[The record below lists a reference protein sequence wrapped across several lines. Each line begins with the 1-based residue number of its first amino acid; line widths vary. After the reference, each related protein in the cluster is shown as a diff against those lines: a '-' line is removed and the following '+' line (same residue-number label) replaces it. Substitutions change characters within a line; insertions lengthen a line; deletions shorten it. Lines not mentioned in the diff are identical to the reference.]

1 MKGVFYHEVLNQNE
15 MLNAETYS
23 QLEAENFQKRR
34 PSMYNR
40 KGVLLLHYNDGP
52 LITLLTQERL

>member
-15 MLNAETYS
+15 MLNAMS
-23 QLEAENFQKRR
+23 NQLEAEDFQKRR
-34 PSMYNR
+34 PSLYNR
-40 KGVLLLHYNDGP
+40 KDVLLLHYNDRP